1 LFIDTQRE
9 VIFLP
14 IYGLM
19 VPFHIST
26 VKNASKTDDF
36 LRLNFVTP
44 DSTLNVG
51 AKTDPIKH
59 PKAIRI
65 KEITYK
71 MPDARELNNALR

>member
-1 LFIDTQRE
+1 
-9 VIFLP
+9 
-14 IYGLM
+14 M

-26 VKNASKTDDF
+26 IKNASKTEDC

-44 DSTLNVG
+44 DSTLNVA
-51 AKTDPIKH
+51 AKSEPIKN

-71 MPDARELNNALR
+71 MPDQRELNNSLRYARVLP